1 MPKSQIIKDL
11 LEDTIPLSKSLYR
24 LYALSLDVK
33 NSKLADWALQE
44 LRGYSDADDVP
55 PYRKTKSINFT
66 YSGLNGTFQ
75 VRNVHF
81 SLGWIPEDM
90 HEELINIRAC
100 EGIELIERYAKTE
113 NSIRI
118 DRSNLAGTVCATTDD
133 GVNCTSIMQHI
144 PQSFYAGIVAEVKT
158 KMLQALIA
166 LEKKYG
172 NLDNLG
178 IDISNTKP
186 NQLIADNDSINRMVL
201 NVNVPAQES
210 EKETIFSKIT
220 WNVIAPIIT
229 GVAGAI
235 IGAALMAYLGLA

>member
-11 LEDTIPLSKSLYR
+11 VEDTIPLSKSLYR
-24 LYALSLDVK
+24 LYVLALDMK
-33 NSKLADWALQE
+33 NSKLADWALHE
-44 LRGYSDADDVP
+44 LKGYSKSDNVP
-55 PYRKTKSINFT
+55 AYRKTQSINFT

-75 VRNVHF
+75 VQNVHL

-90 HEELINIRAC
+90 HEGLINISAYQ
-100 EGIELIERYAKTE
+100 GIELIENYAKAE

-118 DRSNLAGTVCATTDD
+118 DRSNLAGAVCTATDE

-144 PQSFYAGIVAEVKT
+144 PQSFYAGIIAEVKT
-158 KMLQALIA
+158 KMIQALIA

-178 IDISNTKP
+178 IDTSNTKP
-186 NQLIADNDSINRMVL
+186 QQLIADNDSINRMVF
-201 NVNVPAQES
+201 NVNVPAQEPTI
-210 EKETIFSKIT
+210 ETFFSKIA

-229 GVAGAI
+229 AVVGAI
-235 IGAALMAYLGLA
+235 IGAALMAHLGLS

>member
-1 MPKSQIIKDL
+1 MPKSQIIKDIV
-11 LEDTIPLSKSLYR
+11 EDAVPLSKSLYR
-24 LYALSLDVK
+24 LYVLALDVK
-33 NSKLADWALQE
+33 NTKLANWALQE
-44 LRGYSDADDVP
+44 LSGYSNSTDVP
-55 PYRKTKSINFT
+55 AYRKTQSINFT

-75 VRNVHF
+75 VQNVHL

-90 HEELINIRAC
+90 HERLINISAC
-100 EGIELIERYAKTE
+100 QGIELIENYAKAE

-118 DRSNLAGTVCATTDD
+118 DRSNLAGAVCAATDE

-144 PQSFYAGIVAEVKT
+144 PQSFYAGIIAEIKT
-158 KMLQALIA
+158 KMLQALIV

-235 IGAALMAYLGLA
+235 IGATLMAYLGLS